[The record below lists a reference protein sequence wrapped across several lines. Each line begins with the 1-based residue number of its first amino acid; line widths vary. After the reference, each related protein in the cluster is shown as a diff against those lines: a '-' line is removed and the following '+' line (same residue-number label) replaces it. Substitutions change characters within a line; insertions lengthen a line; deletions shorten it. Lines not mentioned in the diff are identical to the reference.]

1 MKNLIEDLLW
11 SLIMKNNLLSIKNLH
26 KTFGTKQIL
35 KGVDLVLIEGKCTAI
50 FGLSGGGKS
59 TIIKHIVGLL
69 KPDCGEI
76 LYKGK
81 DILKLDEKE
90 LREVRKNLGFLFQ
103 SGALFDSMNV
113 FENVAFPLRE
123 HTKLNNDEITKEV
136 MGKLTLVGLDALR
149 VAYLNPDELSG
160 GMRKRVGLARTII
173 LNPEILLYDEPTS
186 GLDPITS
193 DVISQMII
201 SLQNELKTTSIL
213 ISHDINETFKT
224 ADYFALLYDG
234 VIVEYGDEEHF
245 KNSKVEVVQKF
256 LNSDS
261 TGIF

>member
-1 MKNLIEDLLW
+1 ML
-11 SLIMKNNLLSIKNLH
+11 NNILEIKDLH
-26 KTFGTKQIL
+26 KAFGDKKIL
-35 KGVDLVLIEGKCTAI
+35 KGINLELKEGKCTAI

-69 KPDCGEI
+69 APDKGEI
-76 LYKGK
+76 LYQDK
-81 DILKLDEKE
+81 DIVTLSEKE

-113 FENVAFPLRE
+113 FDNVAFPLVE
-123 HTKLNNDEITKEV
+123 HTKLTKDEIEKEV
-136 MGKLTLVGLDALR
+136 MDKLTLVGLDASR

-160 GMRKRVGLARTII
+160 GMRKRVGLARTVI

-201 SLQNELKTTSIL
+201 TLQKELKTSSIL
-213 ISHDINETFKT
+213 ISHDINESFKT
-224 ADYFALLYDG
+224 ADYFAMLYDG
-234 VIVEYGDEEHF
+234 KIVEYGDENHF
-245 KNSKVEVVQKF
+245 KNSKVEIVQKF
-256 LNSDS
+256 LTSDS
-261 TGIF
+261 SGIF

>member
-1 MKNLIEDLLW
+1 MSNNIIE
-11 SLIMKNNLLSIKNLH
+11 IKNLY
-26 KTFGTKQIL
+26 KSFGEKQIL
-35 KGVDLVLIEGKCTAI
+35 KGVDLKLQEGKCTAI

-69 KPDCGEI
+69 KPDSGEI
-76 LYKGK
+76 LYKNK
-81 DILKLDEKE
+81 DIVKLDEKE
-90 LREVRKNLGFLFQ
+90 LRETRKNLGFLFQ

-113 FENVAFPLRE
+113 FDNVAFPLVE
-123 HTKLNNDEITKEV
+123 HSKLTKQEIKDEV
-136 MGKLTLVGLDALR
+136 MSKLTLVGLDASI

-201 SLQNELKTTSIL
+201 SLQKELKTTSIL
-213 ISHDINETFKT
+213 ISHDINESFKT
-224 ADYFALLYDG
+224 ADYFAMLYDG
-234 VIVEYGDEEHF
+234 KIVEYGDENRF
-245 KNSKVEVVQKF
+245 KNSKIDIVQKF
-256 LNSDS
+256 LSSDS
-261 TGIF
+261 SGIF